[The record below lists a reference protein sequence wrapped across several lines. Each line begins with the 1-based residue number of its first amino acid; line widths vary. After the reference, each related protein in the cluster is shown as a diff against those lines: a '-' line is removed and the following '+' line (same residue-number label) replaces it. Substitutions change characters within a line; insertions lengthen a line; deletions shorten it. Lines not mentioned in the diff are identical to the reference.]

1 MEIEWPEAYADMFR
15 ACFGEEQWRLYCEA
29 FLSPPVRGVRA
40 NRRKAHGAAV
50 HALQAAGL
58 LRDSVPWSADSYYI
72 PVDAPVGADPLH
84 AAGCLYLQEPS
95 AMAAA
100 TALSPAPGERI
111 LDLCAAPGSKTTH
124 IAALMNNDG
133 LLVANEPNPER
144 CRILAEN
151 TERMGLLSTTVT
163 QAKPESLA
171 SLFPQFFSAILVDA
185 PCSGE
190 GMFRKDADA
199 RACWRPDLP
208 LANARRQLDILEAAY
223 SMLAPGGRILYA
235 TCTFNPVENEG
246 VVLNFLARHPE
257 LALAEMHLP
266 QSAPGLTL
274 KELQTIRTSY
284 RPLDHCL
291 QPIDDW
297 LASVERTDGSR
308 NTDGSYDAE
317 NSRNRGNHS
326 EGRQN
331 GAGSAKEIRDT
342 SLCARYFPHQAR
354 GEGHFMAVLYR
365 QRALLPEDQA
375 ASVNDNTRRER
386 ARRRATTVS
395 GAHSPLVALFRE
407 FASRTLSESFLHHLE
422 DAYTLWPQGDLLFAA
437 PRDLADHL
445 RATAAPSKQR
455 PPDSRR
461 RTSARLRSEENTPA
475 YSPLFLR
482 IGLPLVRVAQR
493 HVVPTHSLAMALI
506 AEDALHPLRF
516 AYDDP
521 AVLAYLKGESIAPP
535 PGAPPGWTL
544 VTMAGAG
551 IGWGKISDGILKN
564 HYPKGLRR
572 AYRFAAP

>member
-15 ACFGEEQWRLYCEA
+15 ACFGVEQWRLYCEA

-40 NRRKAHGAAV
+40 NPLKAGGAAV
-50 HALQAAGL
+50 HALQAAGW
-58 LRDSVPWSADSYYI
+58 LRDPVPWSADSYYI
-72 PVDAPVGADPLH
+72 PAHAPVGADPLH

-100 TALSPAPGERI
+100 TALSPDPGERI

-124 IAALMNNDG
+124 IAALVNNGG

-208 LANARRQLDILEAAY
+208 LANARRQLDILESAY

-257 LALAEMHLP
+257 LALAEIHLP
-266 QSAPGLTL
+266 QSGPGLTV
-274 KELQTIRTSY
+274 KELQAIRTSY
-284 RPLDHCL
+284 QPLDHCL

-297 LASVERTDGSR
+297 LASVE
-308 NTDGSYDAE
+308 
-317 NSRNRGNHS
+317 
-326 EGRQN
+326 
-331 GAGSAKEIRDT
+331 IRDT
-342 SLCARYFPHQAR
+342 SLCARYFPHEAR

-386 ARRRATTVS
+386 ARRRATTVR

-437 PRDLADHL
+437 PRDLADQL
-445 RATAAPSKQR
+445 RATAAPPRQR
-455 PPDSRR
+455 PTPTRR
-461 RTSARLRSEENTPA
+461 QTSARLRSEETTPT

-482 IGLPLVRVAQR
+482 IGLPLVRMAQR
-493 HVVPTHSLAMALI
+493 HIVPTHTLAMALR

-516 AYDDP
+516 AYGDP

-535 PGAPPGWTL
+535 PGAPSGWTL

-572 AYRFAAP
+572 VYRFAAP

>member
-1 MEIEWPEAYADMFR
+1 MGIEWPEAYADMFR
-15 ACFGEEQWRLYCEA
+15 ACFGAEQWRLYCEA

-40 NRRKAHGAAV
+40 NPHKAGGAAV

-58 LRDSVPWSADSYYI
+58 LLDPVPWSADSYYI
-72 PVDAPVGADPLH
+72 PVHAPVGADPLH

-100 TALSPAPGERI
+100 AALSPDPGERI

-133 LLVANEPNPER
+133 WLVANEPNPER

-151 TERMGLLSTTVT
+151 TERMGLTSTTVT
-163 QAKPESLA
+163 QAKPESL
-171 SLFPQFFSAILVDA
+171 SPLFPQFFSAILVDA

-257 LALAEMHLP
+257 LALAQIHSP
-266 QSAPGLTL
+266 QSAPGLTV

-291 QPIDDW
+291 RPIDDW
-297 LASVERTDGSR
+297 LASR
-308 NTDGSYDAE
+308 
-317 NSRNRGNHS
+317 
-326 EGRQN
+326 
-331 GAGSAKEIRDT
+331 EICDT

-365 QRALLPEDQA
+365 QRGLLPEDHA
-375 ASVNDNTRRER
+375 ASDNDNTRRER
-386 ARRRATTVS
+386 ARRRTTTVR
-395 GAHSPLVALFRE
+395 GAHSPLAALFRE
-407 FASRTLSESFLHHLE
+407 FAARTLSESFLHHLE
-422 DAYTLWPQGDLLFAA
+422 DTYTLWPQGDLLFAA
-437 PRDLADHL
+437 PRDLANHL
-445 RATAAPSKQR
+445 RTAIAPAKQR

-461 RTSARLRSEENTPA
+461 RTSARLQS
-475 YSPLFLR
+475 
-482 IGLPLVRVAQR
+482 
-493 HVVPTHSLAMALI
+493 
-506 AEDALHPLRF
+506 
-516 AYDDP
+516 
-521 AVLAYLKGESIAPP
+521 
-535 PGAPPGWTL
+535 
-544 VTMAGAG
+544 
-551 IGWGKISDGILKN
+551 
-564 HYPKGLRR
+564 
-572 AYRFAAP
+572 